1 MDDPMDRVHHNCAM
15 PCTLFLNPAVNIT
28 VESTVVSAENSHNAA
43 VMLGQDMD
51 ESLRDCLTQ
60 SCRALCKNKGMIP
73 QKS

>member
-1 MDDPMDRVHHNCAM
+1 MDRVHHNCGM

-51 ESLRDCLTQ
+51 AEFEGLSHSELQGTL
-60 SCRALCKNKGMIP
+60 
-73 QKS
+73 